1 MEGNEP
7 MPEAVDLFSLT
18 PRPTN
23 LPSAEDAENTP
34 SSDSSATRQL
44 VSDFQKTLSNK
55 IRQVEENQ
63 LDAQDKMRQFAAGEI
78 ENVHEVTVAMQKANM
93 SVNLAT
99 LVRQKFMDAY
109 ERLQNLQ

>member
-1 MEGNEP
+1 MEGNEL
-7 MPEAVDLFSLT
+7 MSEAVDLFSLT

-23 LPSAEDAENTP
+23 LPSGEDAENP
-34 SSDSSATRQL
+34 PSDSSATQQL
-44 VSDFQKTLSNK
+44 VSDFQKTLSK
-55 IRQVEENQ
+55 RIQQVEENQ
-63 LDAQDKMRQFAAGEI
+63 LDAQEKMRQFAAGEI
-78 ENVHEVTVAMQKANM
+78 DNVHEVTVAMQKANM